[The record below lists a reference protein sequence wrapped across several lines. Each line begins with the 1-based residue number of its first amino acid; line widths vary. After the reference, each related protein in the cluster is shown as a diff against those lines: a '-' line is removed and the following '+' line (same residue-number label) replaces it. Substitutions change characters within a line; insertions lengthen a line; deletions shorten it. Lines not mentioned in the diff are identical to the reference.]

1 MRHLKAT
8 GQRGSWFAEV
18 GGEQLPCVHQYWSR
32 SGKYDD
38 PYVSE
43 NTPPWPEF
51 LHGLHA
57 TLILELGLVAP
68 NHLAHRRPRHRQRP
82 HDLLDRKA
90 LLEIRPPNIAD
101 HVHGHHSPKTF
112 PATQGQEAC

>member
-1 MRHLKAT
+1 MRRLKAT

-51 LHGLHA
+51 LHAISTGKKV
-57 TLILELGLVAP
+57 ILTKDIDQGDGKLPFKREGYIAVFEVE
-68 NHLAHRRPRHRQRP
+68 NVKIEDGHLRFAFSKRLA
-82 HDLLDRKA
+82 DL
-90 LLEIRPPNIAD
+90 E
-101 HVHGHHSPKTF
+101 
-112 PATQGQEAC
+112 